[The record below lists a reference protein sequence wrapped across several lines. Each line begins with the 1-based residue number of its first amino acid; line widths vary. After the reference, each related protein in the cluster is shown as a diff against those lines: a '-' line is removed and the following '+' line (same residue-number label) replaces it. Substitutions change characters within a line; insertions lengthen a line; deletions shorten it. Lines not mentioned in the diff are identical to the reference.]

1 MAYSK
6 YKNKKVTID
15 GIEFDSIKEGNRYAE
30 LKLLEKVGII
40 KDLELQPKFELIPK
54 YKIGGRSVRKMEY
67 VADFKY
73 IENGKVVIEDV
84 KGMKTEVYKI
94 KKKLFEFQY
103 GIEVREIY

>member
-1 MAYSK
+1 MGYSK
-6 YKNKKVTID
+6 YKNRKVTID
-15 GIEFDSIKEGNRYAE
+15 GIQFDSLKEGDRYIE
-30 LKLLEKVGII
+30 LKLLQKAGKIQN
-40 KDLELQPKFELIPK
+40 LELQPKFELVPK
-54 YKIGGRSVRKMEY
+54 YTIGGRSIRKMEY

-103 GIEVREIY
+103 DIEVKEIY